1 MVKIKGLDS
10 LQRQLKDASRALKAL
25 DGELGT
31 VRFDPHD
38 PSSIEAAIQQIS
50 HIIDE
55 RVGDYSSNPIIGP
68 LAEEMKESYRE
79 SIIQKAAEARL
90 KGDD

>member
-1 MVKIKGLDS
+1 MVKINGLDS
-10 LQRQLKDASRALKAL
+10 LQRQLKEASRALEAL

-55 RVGDYSSNPIIGP
+55 KVGGYSSNPIIGP
-68 LAEEMKESYRE
+68 LAQEMKENYRE
-79 SIIQKAAEARL
+79 NIIQKAAEARL
-90 KGDD
+90 KGND

>member
-1 MVKIKGLDS
+1 MVKINGLDS
-10 LQRQLKDASRALKAL
+10 LQRQLKEASRALEAL

-55 RVGDYSSNPIIGP
+55 KVGGYSSNPLIGP

-79 SIIQKAAEARL
+79 SVIQKAAEARL